1 MSYEASISWLFEQF
15 PAYHL
20 QGVSA
25 YKPSLDNI
33 RAMAA
38 YFGNPH
44 EQLSFVHVAG
54 TNGKGSVSNM
64 LAAVLT
70 ESGQKTGLFTSP
82 HIFDFRE
89 RIRVNGVCIDEA
101 YVIDF
106 CEQVKQHNWDIA
118 PSFFEITWLMALCY
132 FRDHSCAII
141 VAETGLG
148 GRLDATNIITPLL
161 SVITNISLDHTNILG
176 STKAAIAG
184 EKAGII
190 KPGIPVVIGTID
202 PETHPVFQ
210 QKSQETSSNLYIAR
224 GLDRY
229 PEGIFGYQRQNY
241 NTVVAA
247 IEQLRI
253 KGMHITEEQIALGI
267 QHLYQHTGFVGR
279 LQTVATSPTIIIDC
293 AHNTDGIRETIKSM
307 REIQQGK
314 LHILYGTSAD
324 KNLESILEVL
334 PGDAQYYVTTF
345 SNPRSAQ
352 LQELTK
358 AFYAAE
364 KKAVFF
370 ENPLEAFSAMKQAAS
385 KEDTLLITGSFFLVS
400 EFFPLFLS

>member
-44 EQLSFVHVAG
+44 EHLSFVHVAG

-70 ESGQKTGLFTSP
+70 ESGHKTGLFTSP

-89 RIRVNGVCIDEA
+89 RIRINGVCIDEQS
-101 YVIDF
+101 VIDF
-106 CEQVKQHNWDIA
+106 CEQVKQHDWDIA

-132 FRDHSCAII
+132 FRDQSCEII

-190 KPGIPVVIGTID
+190 KPEIPVVLGTLD
-202 PETHPVFQ
+202 PETYPVFQ
-210 QKSQETSSNLYIAR
+210 QKSHETRSNLHLATS
-224 GLDRY
+224 LDRY
-229 PEGIFGYQRQNY
+229 PKGIFGYQRQNY

-247 IEQLRI
+247 IEQLRQI
-253 KGMHITEEQIALGI
+253 GLVITEEQVDSGI
-267 QHLYQHTGFVGR
+267 HHLYQHTGFVGR
-279 LQTVATSPTIIIDC
+279 LQIVASSPTIIIDC
-293 AHNTDGIRETIKSM
+293 AHNPDGIQETIKSM

-314 LHILYGTSAD
+314 LYILYGTSAD
-324 KNLESILEVL
+324 KNLESILDVL
-334 PGDAQYYVTTF
+334 PEDAQYFVTAF

-352 LQELTK
+352 LPELTK
-358 AFYAAE
+358 AFHATE
-364 KKAVFF
+364 KKVQFF

-400 EFFPLFLS
+400 EFFPLFLT